1 MPQILDGKHLKRSLE
16 AHTVLY
22 LALSKLYHSRLI
34 KTENVISKTDELQ
47 TVNTLTQLCV
57 SKQSIIQKNFEA
69 LKKIVKENKILR
81 TV

>member
-1 MPQILDGKHLKRSLE
+1 MAQIFDGKHLKRSLE

-47 TVNTLTQLCV
+47 TVNTLNYVYLNKASYKKT
-57 SKQSIIQKNFEA
+57 
-69 LKKIVKENKILR
+69 LKP
-81 TV
+81 

>member
-1 MPQILDGKHLKRSLE
+1 MAQILDGKHLKRSLE

-47 TVNTLTQLCV
+47 TVIILTELCV
-57 SKQSIIQKNFEA
+57 SE
-69 LKKIVKENKILR
+69 
-81 TV
+81 

>member
-1 MPQILDGKHLKRSLE
+1 MAQILDGKHLKRSLE

-47 TVNTLTQLCV
+47 TVNTLNYVYLNKASYKKT
-57 SKQSIIQKNFEA
+57 
-69 LKKIVKENKILR
+69 LKP
-81 TV
+81 